1 VVHASPFA
9 GDRCSGLRGVATCNH
24 YFDPDIDGTMMP
36 TKRCPLFAG
45 QVSHP
50 GLVFVVGF
58 VTVAVFN
65 LMLVWT
71 LWGGAF
77 TYVEVYTLWLKRRI
91 SVRMVHSGVSE
102 SVGVTGG

>member
-1 VVHASPFA
+1 M
-9 GDRCSGLRGVATCNH
+9 RR
-24 YFDPDIDGTMMP
+24 
-36 TKRCPLFAG
+36 TKRYPLFAG

-50 GLVFVVGF
+50 GLVSVVGF

-65 LMLVWT
+65 LMLAWT
-71 LWGGAF
+71 LLGGAF

-102 SVGVTGG
+102 GVGVMGG